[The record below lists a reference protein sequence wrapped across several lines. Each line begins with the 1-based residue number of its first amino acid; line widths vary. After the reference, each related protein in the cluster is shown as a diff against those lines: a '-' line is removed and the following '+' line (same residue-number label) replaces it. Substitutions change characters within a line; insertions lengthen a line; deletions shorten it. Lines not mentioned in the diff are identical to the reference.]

1 MCATFSK
8 FNEFSAVQSSSVQ
21 FMFIQSVV
29 VLACKAI
36 SVIW

>member
-21 FMFIQSVV
+21 CRANSENM
-29 VLACKAI
+29 L
-36 SVIW
+36 